1 MALILNGDF
10 FYNSELTLQLY
21 GKKEH
26 DFFKS
31 NRSAAGK
38 ERNDIHRMD
47 DESRTRTTCL
57 EGKSSAINIHPCL
70 S

>member
-1 MALILNGDF
+1 MEIF
-10 FYNSELTLQLY
+10 STTRSVPLQLY